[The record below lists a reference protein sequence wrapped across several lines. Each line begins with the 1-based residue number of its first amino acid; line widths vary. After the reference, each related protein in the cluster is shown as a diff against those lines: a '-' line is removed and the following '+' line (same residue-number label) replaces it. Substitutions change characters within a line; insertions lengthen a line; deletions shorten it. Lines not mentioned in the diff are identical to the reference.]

1 VVYSFHRNAPF
12 NQVRFD
18 EKDATMPAAANA
30 ALVAATTSPD
40 QKAAIAATLTKA
52 LVRAAGLLHVR
63 QAAIARILG
72 VSGATASR
80 LFAGQYQLSQ
90 DRVKEWEFAVL
101 FVRLYRSLDAILGHG
116 DKAHA
121 WLSGDNLGLAARPLD
136 LIESAEGLVR
146 VLHYLD
152 AHRGRV

>member
-1 VVYSFHRNAPF
+1 
-12 NQVRFD
+12 
-18 EKDATMPAAANA
+18 MPIAAVADQKT
-30 ALVAATTSPD
+30 LAAT
-40 QKAAIAATLTKA
+40 TLTKA
-52 LVRAAGLLHVR
+52 LVRAAGLLQVR

-72 VSGATASR
+72 VSGASASR
-80 LFAGQYQLSQ
+80 LFSGQYLLSQ
-90 DRVKEWEFAVL
+90 DRAKEWEFAVL

-116 DKAHA
+116 DKAKA
-121 WLSGDNLGLAARPLD
+121 WLAGENLGLAARPAE